1 MSEWLTFQEAVE
13 IVKAQLGGAIG
24 RAEFMVRAARTSG
37 EVRFSNSADPVLLMA
52 DDGLVG
58 MDMRP
63 GAQEKGGIA
72 RDGKRVVH
80 TLSTAPTG
88 DCISKEDLL
97 DWLGRQY
104 PSTIEQ
110 SAMASAR
117 YPGDA
122 ALIEEGRRMRAG
134 GMQKRAVAR
143 ALAGRAEGPGTVES
157 KVDRLRKLL

>member
-63 GAQEKGGIA
+63 GAQEKVGIA

-110 SAMASAR
+110 SAMA
-117 YPGDA
+117 
-122 ALIEEGRRMRAG
+122 MRAG